1 MAFTKAV
8 IFTDIHFGLKGNSEE
23 HNETCLSY
31 IDWLITKAIETKSN
45 TCIFMG
51 DYFHNRSTINVH
63 TLHYG
68 LQGLRKLNA
77 HFKKVYFIVGNHDC
91 FYRGKR
97 DVTSVEFAKTFSNIQ
112 VINDITNIDDC
123 TFIPFLVKE
132 EWKTLTNI
140 ASKYVFG
147 HLELPGYKLN
157 AITEM
162 PDTGKENENTFLGCN
177 YVLSGHFHTRQ
188 IKRLPNGTEV
198 HYIGNT
204 FPHNYGDAW
213 DDNRGCVYLEYGNA
227 PVYFNWED
235 APRYRTAQLSTL
247 LENASLYLSKNTS
260 IKVEL
265 DLNLTSDEVSFIRE
279 TYKSCFN
286 LSEFKT
292 FGSSVSSS
300 YNEIDDAN
308 SVESVDEVVLEQIKN
323 LDSNTL
329 DKALLQEIYINL

>member
-1 MAFTKAV
+1 MAFERAV
-8 IFTDIHFGLKGNSEE
+8 IFTDIHFGLKGNAIE
-23 HNETCLSY
+23 HNDTCLAF
-31 IDWLITKAIETKSN
+31 IDWMISKAVETNSR

-51 DYFHNRSTINVH
+51 DYFHNRSAINVQ

-77 HFKKVYFIVGNHDC
+77 NFDKVYFIVGNHDC

-97 DVTSVEFAKTFSNIQ
+97 DVTSVEFAKTFKNIQ
-112 VINDITNIDDC
+112 VINDITKINDC
-123 TFIPFLVKE
+123 TFIPFLVKD
-132 EWKTLTNI
+132 EWKTLTNL
-140 ASKYVFG
+140 SSTYVFG

-162 PDTGKENENTFLGCN
+162 PDTGKENENTFVGCK

-188 IKRLPNGTEV
+188 IKRLLNGTEV
-198 HYIGNT
+198 HYTGNA
-204 FPHNYGDAW
+204 FPHNYGDSW
-213 DDNRGCVYLEYGNA
+213 DDNRGCVFLEHGNA
-227 PVYFNWED
+227 PIYHNWPD
-235 APRYRTAQLSTL
+235 APRYRSAQLSSL
-247 LENASLYLSKNTS
+247 LENASLYLSKNTN

-265 DLNLTSDEVSFIRE
+265 DINLTSDEVSFIRE
-279 TYKSCFN
+279 TYKSYFE

-300 YNEIDDAN
+300 YNEIEDAS